1 MNYVIFP
8 NDDSTVFLGTII
20 DNLKLFIAPSDIT
33 IITCEASKDGYI
45 DSLNEIKSINAHS
58 KVLFIG
64 HSTEDVLYGGM
75 SSSFDREP
83 LINLKD
89 MKLFKDCELFLLSCF
104 SNRLLEKS
112 RSSRNY
118 SSCIG
123 FGLLPSEV
131 KEVDAHKQMR
141 SLQLTKD
148 DIEDFKNLLI
158 ETMNNVIPLFFS
170 ESNNIDKVYNLMKLT
185 INKKINDIIL
195 SNGNIKLANIFF
207 YVVNESISD

>member
-8 NDDSTVFLGTII
+8 NDDSTAFLGSII
-20 DNLKLFIAPSDIT
+20 DSLKSFIDSNDIT

-45 DSLNEIKSINAHS
+45 NSFNEIKSINNYS

-75 SSSFDREP
+75 STSFDREP
-83 LINLKD
+83 LISLKD
-89 MKLFKDCELFLLSCF
+89 MKLFKDTELFFLSCF
-104 SNRLLEKS
+104 SNKLLEKS
-112 RSSRNY
+112 RTHRNY

-123 FGLLPSEV
+123 FGLLPSEI

-141 SLQLTKD
+141 NLQLTKD
-148 DIEDFKNLLI
+148 DIEDFKKLLVEI
-158 ETMNNVIPLFFS
+158 MNNVIPTFFS
-170 ESNNIDKVYNLMKLT
+170 EKNNVDKVFNLMKLT

-195 SNGNIKLANIFF
+195 SNGNIKLAKIL
-207 YVVNESISD
+207 YHVVNESISD